1 MAMILAI
8 NFQFQPWVDQIQ
20 VQGQIQ
26 DPDSVDGFDESG
38 VCSAGDTRRRKK
50 GGGGGGRVE
59 REGLDCGGLSAAL
72 DH

>member
-50 GGGGGGRVE
+50 GGEEGGG
-59 REGLDCGGLSAAL
+59 
-72 DH
+72 